1 MSAILELSHVSKF
14 FGGLAANSDVSFEV
28 QRGMIMG
35 LIGPNGAGKTT
46 LFNCITG
53 YYPPSKGDI
62 RFKGVRLN
70 GLLPDAVCHLG
81 MARTW
86 QKVRPLAKMS
96 VLDNVMVGALARTW
110 SLRVAREVAEEQL
123 RIVRMEA
130 RPDFKAGGLSI
141 GERKKLEVARVLATK
156 PELLLLD
163 EVMGGLNPAES
174 EEIIQLILE
183 LKKLGL
189 TQVVIEH
196 DMKAIM
202 RLSDRIVVLNS
213 GEKLAEGS
221 PQEVA
226 NNRDVIT
233 AYLGEGAD
241 V

>member
-1 MSAILELSHVSKF
+1 MSAILEIQHVSKF

-28 QRGMIMG
+28 QLGSIMG

-53 YYPPSKGDI
+53 YYPPSKGEV
-62 RFKGVRLN
+62 RFKGVVMN
-70 GLLPDAVCHLG
+70 GLQPNEVCRLG

-96 VLDNVMVGALARTW
+96 VVDNVMVGALCRTN
-110 SLRVAREVAEEQL
+110 SLKVAREVAHEQL
-123 RIVRMEA
+123 KVVKLDHKSA
-130 RPDFKAGGLSI
+130 FLAGGLPI

-163 EVMGGLNPAES
+163 EVMGGLNQAES
-174 EEIIQLILE
+174 EEIILLILE

-213 GEKLAEGS
+213 GEKLAEGG
-221 PQEVA
+221 PREVA
-226 NNRDVIT
+226 ENPDVIT
-233 AYLGEGAD
+233 AYLGEA
-241 V
+241 VHA

>member
-1 MSAILELSHVSKF
+1 MSSILELKHVSKF
-14 FGGLAANSDVSFEV
+14 FGGLSANSDVSFEV
-28 QRGMIMG
+28 PREMILG

-46 LFNCITG
+46 LFNCMTG
-53 YYPPSKGDI
+53 FYPPSKGEVI
-62 RFKGVRLN
+62 FKGVRID
-70 GLLPDAVCHLG
+70 GLQPNAVCRLG

-96 VLDNVMVGALARTW
+96 VLDNVMVGALARTN
-110 SLRVAREVAEEQL
+110 SLRVARQVAREQL

-130 RPDFKAGGLSI
+130 KADSLAGGLPI

-226 NNRDVIT
+226 NHPDVIA
-233 AYLGEGAD
+233 AYLGEAAD
-241 V
+241 A

>member
-1 MSAILELSHVSKF
+1 MAAILEIKHVSKF
-14 FGGLAANSDVSFEV
+14 FGGLAANSDVSFDVEYG
-28 QRGMIMG
+28 QILG

-53 YYPPSKGDI
+53 YYPPSKGDVV
-62 RFKGVRLN
+62 FKGVRLN
-70 GLLPDAVCHLG
+70 GLEPNQVCRLG

-86 QKVRPLAKMS
+86 QKVRPLAKLS
-96 VLDNVMVGALARTW
+96 VLDNVMVGALLRTH
-110 SLRVAREVAEEQL
+110 SLRVAREVAHEQL
-123 RIVRMEA
+123 RIVRLDA
-130 RPDFKAGGLSI
+130 KSDFLAGGLPI

-174 EEIIQLILE
+174 DEIIELILE

-202 RLSDRIVVLNS
+202 RLSDRIVCLNS
-213 GEKLAEGS
+213 GEKLAEGL
-221 PQEVA
+221 PAEIVA
-226 NNRDVIT
+226 NKDVVT
-233 AYLGEGAD
+233 AYLGEGA
-241 V
+241 